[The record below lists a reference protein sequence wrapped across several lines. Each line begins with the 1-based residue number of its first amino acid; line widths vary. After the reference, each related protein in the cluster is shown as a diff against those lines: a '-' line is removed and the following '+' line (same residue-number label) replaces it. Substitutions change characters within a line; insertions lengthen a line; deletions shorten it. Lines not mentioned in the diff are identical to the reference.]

1 MFFQIYTIFQA
12 FPALSLLIQIKSN
25 QKKQLMKNLVI
36 LSFIFM
42 FCFSFFAG
50 AQDIIFKKD
59 GSKEEAKIILVGE
72 KEIQY
77 KKFSNQAGP
86 VYTLD
91 KNDILLITYENGE
104 YETINKQENIEKPVK
119 LDFTKDFAR
128 NVFSY
133 HMFDLVF
140 GDFAFSYERILS
152 NGQVGL
158 KIPVALGYYRHNN
171 FGNFNNIFYSGIG
184 VNFYPTGQGKVRY
197 FMGPQARIGLGQDN
211 DWVTYYDDNGNYLSD
226 EEVENEGLY
235 TQFFID
241 NGVIFVPVKNFSI
254 SIIASVGV
262 RYFPEA
268 KYSDD
273 VLRPDGQFAVNIS
286 YRF

>member
-1 MFFQIYTIFQA
+1 MKKSILTLLFLVFA
-12 FPALSLLIQIKSN
+12 FTLKSY
-25 QKKQLMKNLVI
+25 
-36 LSFIFM
+36 S
-42 FCFSFFAG
+42 
-50 AQDIIFKKD
+50 QDIIYKTD
-59 GSKEEAKIILVGE
+59 GSKEEAKITLVGDR
-72 KEIQY
+72 EIQY

-86 VYTLD
+86 VYTLA
-91 KNDILLITYENGE
+91 KKDILLITYENGE
-104 YETINKQENIEKPVK
+104 YETISKEESVEQHVKPDLK
-119 LDFTKDFAR
+119 KDFAR
-128 NVFSY
+128 NIFSY

-152 NGQVGL
+152 PGQVGI
-158 KIPVALGYYRHNN
+158 KIPVALGYYRNNN

-197 FMGPQARIGLGQDN
+197 FMGPQARIGLGQESE
-211 DWVTYYDDNGNYLSD
+211 WVTYYDDNGNYLSD
-226 EEVENEGLY
+226 EEVESEGLY
-235 TQFFID
+235 TQFFVD

-254 SIIASVGV
+254 SMIASVGV

-268 KYSDD
+268 SYDSD

>member
-1 MFFQIYTIFQA
+1 
-12 FPALSLLIQIKSN
+12 
-25 QKKQLMKNLVI
+25 MKNVVI
-36 LSFIFM
+36 LSFLFL
-42 FCFSFFAG
+42 FCFSFLAG
-50 AQDIIFKKD
+50 AQDIIYKKD

-77 KKFSNQAGP
+77 KKFSNLAGP
-86 VYTLD
+86 VYSLD

-104 YETINKQENIEKPVK
+104 YEMISKTENVEKPDK
-119 LDFTKDFAR
+119 IDLRKDFAR

-158 KIPVALGYYRHNN
+158 KIPVALGYYRNNN

-184 VNFYPTGQGKVRY
+184 VNFYPIGQGIVRY
-197 FMGPQARIGLGQDN
+197 FMGPQARIGLGQES
-211 DWVTYYDDNGNYLSD
+211 DWVIYYDENGDYMND
-226 EEVENEGLY
+226 EEVKNEGLY
-235 TQFFID
+235 TQFFVD

-268 KYSDD
+268 QYSDD